1 MTKLVT
7 AILLLC
13 LMLKSSAQTNS
24 SKKDFGLIIGNVLD
38 VQTGKP
44 IAFAT
49 LVLIKK

>member
-1 MTKLVT
+1 MIKLVT

-13 LMLKSSAQTNS
+13 LMFKSSAQPYS
-24 SKKDFGLIIGNVLD
+24 SKKDFRLIIDNVLD